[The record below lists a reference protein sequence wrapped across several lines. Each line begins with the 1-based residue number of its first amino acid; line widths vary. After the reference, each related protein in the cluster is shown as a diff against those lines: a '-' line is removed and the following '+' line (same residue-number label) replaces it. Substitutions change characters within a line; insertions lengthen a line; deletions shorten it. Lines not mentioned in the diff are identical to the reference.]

1 MLETGLVLG
10 MTATHVGVPIAD
22 LVAWGLMIALLVAP
36 VVQLDERRQR
46 LIKAAARNTS
56 DKVGVIRLAVA
67 ARRIPE
73 EPREVVAVVPA
84 ATRLSAAEQWQ
95 AVSRLV
101 SSGTER
107 AIAVARDQAAI
118 RLELDSLDYSLEN
131 LRRELAA
138 VMTLPSITRSA
149 ELVPVRVASRSSRA
163 LAA

>member
-10 MTATHVGVPIAD
+10 MTATHLGVPLAD

-36 VVQLDERRQR
+36 VVQLDDSRRQR

-67 ARRIPE
+67 PRRIPE

-95 AVSRLV
+95 AVSCLV

-138 VMTLPSITRSA
+138 VMTLPSVTRSA
-149 ELVPVRVASRSSRA
+149 DLVPVRAASRSHA

>member
-36 VVQLDERRQR
+36 VVQLDDRRQR

-56 DKVGVIRLAVA
+56 DKVGVIRLVVA
-67 ARRIPE
+67 PRQVPAKR
-73 EPREVVAVVPA
+73 REVVTVAPA
-84 ATRLSAAEQWQ
+84 STRLSAAEQWQ
-95 AVSRLV
+95 TVSRLV

-107 AIAVARDQAAI
+107 AIAVARDQQTI
-118 RLELDSLDYSLEN
+118 RRELDSLDYSLEN

-138 VMTLPSITRSA
+138 VMTLPSVTRSP
-149 ELVPVRVASRSSRA
+149 ELVPVRVASRSHA

>member
-10 MTATHVGVPIAD
+10 MTATHLSVPLAD
-22 LVAWGLMIALLVAP
+22 LVAWALVLALIAAP

-56 DKVGVIRLAVA
+56 DKVGVVRLVVA
-67 ARRIPE
+67 PRQVPDK
-73 EPREVVAVVPA
+73 PREVVDVVTA
-84 ATRLSAAEQWQ
+84 TTRLSAAEQWQ

-101 SSGTER
+101 SSGTDR
-107 AIAVARDQAAI
+107 AIAVARDQVAI

-138 VMTLPSITRSA
+138 VMTIPTVTRA
-149 ELVPVRVASRSSRA
+149 ELVPVRVANRSHA

>member
-10 MTATHVGVPIAD
+10 MTATHVGVPLAD
-22 LVAWGLMIALLVAP
+22 FVAWALVLALIAAP

-67 ARRIPE
+67 PRRIPE
-73 EPREVVAVVPA
+73 EPREVADVVTA
-84 ATRLSAAEQWQ
+84 TTRLSAAEQWQ

-107 AIAVARDQAAI
+107 AIAVARDQVAI

-138 VMTLPSITRSA
+138 VMTLPVTRGA

>member
-10 MTATHVGVPIAD
+10 MTATHVGVPLAD
-22 LVAWGLMIALLVAP
+22 FVAWALVLALIAAP

-56 DKVGVIRLAVA
+56 EKAGVVRLAVA
-67 ARRIPE
+67 PRQVPDK
-73 EPREVVAVVPA
+73 PREIVDVVTAR
-84 ATRLSAAEQWQ
+84 TRLSAAEQWQ

-138 VMTLPSITRSA
+138 VMTLPSATRSA
-149 ELVPVRVASRSSRA
+149 ELVPVRVASRSHA